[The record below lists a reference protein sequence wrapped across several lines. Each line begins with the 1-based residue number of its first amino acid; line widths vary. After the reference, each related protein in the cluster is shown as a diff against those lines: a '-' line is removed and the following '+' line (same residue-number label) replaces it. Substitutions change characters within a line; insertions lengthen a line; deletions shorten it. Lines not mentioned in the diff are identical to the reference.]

1 MYKDNFVKPSL
12 NVFTFFAFFLSYRTV
27 VGLFSLLF
35 SLSLLLGSALVVLLH
50 LDFFVAAL
58 RELVDREAYSSRR
71 QRALNKVADLDGTN
85 ERHNCRLLA
94 VGTTGDN
101 ITIKRLLAESWIQG
115 QNLHNARKKREEG
128 TEGKKAYIFVHI
140 SSFYNCFIYTSSLI
154 TEFVLLCS
162 GNIF

>member
-1 MYKDNFVKPSL
+1 MNHVQRQFCKTIFECFY
-12 NVFTFFAFFLSYRTV
+12 FFRFLSLLPDSCWPFLSLILT
-27 VGLFSLLF
+27 FSLSLSL

-154 TEFVLLCS
+154 T
-162 GNIF
+162 